1 LNQAAAVTEAPTRR
15 DSGRLRHLIFFLC
28 AILSFGNASA
38 TDVDVSVRRTTP
50 LHVYPAGEKFAFD
63 VTVSTQAGKEV
74 EAIFYQWRD
83 FRGEPLGPKMS
94 LSADGRTTIR
104 SPSNEPPPGYLGL
117 TFLADNPTIVF
128 NESTGSRSEFGFVVL
143 SSKSVADRRL
153 NAESPFGLVHAD
165 PSDPYVPTWIK
176 TLTWNT
182 TGPAHWRGELQ
193 QRRDAGLLELPMISG
208 KRWVSDGDRPVS
220 TKFLET
226 LHDRFREYITA
237 DPAATHWE
245 LGREENLSRRFEKP
259 AYFANLAAKAAAIR
273 NASEGITDDLR
284 LIYQIGGRSLSDAKS
299 FLASEAAVHFNILAP
314 HPYFWPDFPA
324 PEKWLEQ
331 FIDQRREAMQE
342 NGVDMPMWFTE
353 IGAPQNDAA
362 VAQMLSGDKPVR
374 GHRRDENAAWLVR
387 THVISLAAGIEK
399 IFWYNYAD
407 RDPSTTDVE
416 DHFGL
421 VDYWGFP
428 KPSYAAYV
436 NMTDCLDGKTF
447 SGKRE
452 LAGGLRVYEFSGDS
466 NRCIVAWTYP
476 ESTVTASVSSLIGNE
491 SGNTTIRNTVGFPI
505 DISESLAIDG
515 YPVLLTV
522 RANTP
527 EADRSR

>member
-1 LNQAAAVTEAPTRR
+1 MKLAAVVGCPTRSDR
-15 DSGRLRHLIFFLC
+15 GRSCYAIFVLC
-28 AILSFGNASA
+28 AILVLGNASA
-38 TDVDVSVRRTTP
+38 ANVDVAVRAATP
-50 LHVYPAGEKFAFD
+50 RHVYPSGEAFTFD
-63 VTVSTQAGKEV
+63 VTVSTQAGEEV
-74 EAIFYQWRD
+74 DGIFYQWRD
-83 FRGEPLGPKMS
+83 FRGRPMGPKMP
-94 LSADGRTTIR
+94 LSADGRTRIR
-104 SPSNEPPPGYLGL
+104 SPSTEQPPGYLGL
-117 TFLADNPTIVF
+117 AFLADNPTIIF
-128 NESTGSRSEFGFVVL
+128 NESTGSRREFGFVAL
-143 SSKSVADRRL
+143 PSKSVADRKL
-153 NAESPFGLVHAD
+153 NTESPFGLVHAD
-165 PSDPYVPTWIK
+165 PSDPYISTWIK

-182 TGPAHWRGELQ
+182 TGPAHWRAELQ

-208 KRWVSDGDRPVS
+208 KRWVSDDARPVS
-220 TKFLET
+220 KKFMEI

-273 NASEGITDDLR
+273 NASEGVTDDLR

-299 FLASEAAVHFNILAP
+299 FLASDAAIHFDILAP
-314 HPYFWPDFPA
+314 HPYFWPDFPV

-331 FIDQRREAMQE
+331 FIDQRREAMQD
-342 NGVDMPMWFTE
+342 NDIDMPMWFTE

-362 VAQMLSGDKPVR
+362 VAQMLSGDRPVR
-374 GHRRDENAAWLVR
+374 GHRRDENAAWLIR

-436 NMTDCLDGKTF
+436 NMIDCLDGRSF

-452 LAGGLRVYEFSGDS
+452 LAGGLRVYKFSSGS
-466 NRCIVAWTYP
+466 NHCIVAWTYP
-476 ESTVTASVSSLIGNE
+476 ESTVTASLRSLVGSE
-491 SGNTTIRNTVGFPI
+491 SEITTIRNTVGSPI
-505 DISESLAIDG
+505 DKSGSLAIDG

-522 RANTP
+522 RAKAP
-527 EADRSR
+527 ETDRSR